1 MTVWKELVL
10 GFLLVL
16 AWQST
21 NSAGLR
27 ADTCDSLVCGD
38 ADGNGTYDIN
48 DITYITNFLYAGGPA
63 PALCGDIDGYDL
75 FTIRDIVKGT
85 MMQPPICINQPKI
98 NGRADPTAV
107 FLFYWATVVPGA
119 SIHEFNLDLVHFRSM
134 PGQKPLKAY
143 NLPLTVRVGGQI
155 PLSISVSTASST
167 FPGGVP
173 NVQIDSVAGTILF
186 SDLDGST
193 GFDFYTLCT
202 ITIGVTPSPDYQV
215 MKLELTELGPTMTG
229 LFEPPH
235 SACNYAL
242 FVNEDLIA
250 WEPLF
255 RWSCHCGDAN
265 GDAVI
270 SISDVVFII
279 NATFHGGPLPDP
291 ICLGDAN
298 GSGSLN
304 ISDAVFLI
312 GYIFAGGPRPSC
324 WFDQ

>member
-1 MTVWKELVL
+1 MNRQLRLFALLLCLAAAAMPSSVL
-10 GFLLVL
+10 
-16 AWQST
+16 Q
-21 NSAGLR
+21 

-75 FTIRDIVKGT
+75 ITIRDIVKGT
-85 MMQPPICINQPKI
+85 MMQPPICVNQPKI
-98 NGRADPTAV
+98 NSQADPTAI
-107 FLFYWATVVPGA
+107 FLFYRATVVPGA
-119 SIHEFNLDLVHFRSM
+119 SIHEFDLDLLHFRSM
-134 PGQKPLKAY
+134 TGQKPLKAY

-173 NVQIDSVAGTILF
+173 NVQIDSVAGTILL
-186 SDLDGST
+186 SDFDGST

-202 ITIGVTPSPDYQV
+202 ITVGVTPSPDYQV
-215 MKLELTELGPTMTG
+215 MKLELTELGPAMTG
-229 LFEPPH
+229 VFEPPN

-242 FVNEDLIA
+242 FINEDLIA

-265 GDAVI
+265 GDTMI
-270 SISDVVFII
+270 SISDAVFII
-279 NATFHGGPLPDP
+279 NFVFQGGPPPDP
-291 ICLGDAN
+291 ICLGDSN
-298 GSGSLN
+298 GTGSVN
-304 ISDAVFLI
+304 ISDAIYLI
-312 GYIFAGGPRPSC
+312 SFIFGGGAGPSC